1 MGSETREC
9 VADGKGKEER
19 GEGVALTNAGGRIHS
34 QVLLIGGKENDGRVR
49 SIRSTSCSPELRTM
63 SLCGLGHVGSM
74 DGVVRGS
81 HVELASVLPQ
91 QHSLRHHLNRQHQCG
106 LCL

>member
-63 SLCGLGHVGSM
+63 SLCGLA
-74 DGVVRGS
+74 

-91 QHSLRHHLNRQHQCG
+91 QQSLRHHLNRQHQCG